1 MVYFPYTIN
10 MVRGMQGE
18 INRLHSMNLLDKLL
32 CDMTTGK
39 NIIWATDAYN
49 SATPPLSL
57 LSDEYKRD
65 REITSSLLLQG
76 AFRLMSRAEK
86 ARCEQSERTKTHAE
100 VFTPFWVVKKMNDYM
115 EAQWFGYESPFD
127 ADRVVF
133 PEGKT
138 WKQFVDSRRMEITC
152 GEAPYLVTRYDV
164 SNGTAIPLHERAGI
178 LDRKLRVVSENAAA
192 EEWLTWAY
200 RAFQATYGYEF
211 QGDNL
216 LLSRVNLL
224 LTFEEYMEEYLHRK
238 PSQNEYEE
246 IINILTWN
254 IWQMDGLTGTIPYGK
269 IKEESPQ
276 MALFDNEAEA
286 APENIQP
293 SCRVF
298 DWQAM
303 KDFEYRKLKEA
314 KK

>member
-1 MVYFPYTIN
+1 
-10 MVRGMQGE
+10 
-18 INRLHSMNLLDKLL
+18 
-32 CDMTTGK
+32 
-39 NIIWATDAYN
+39 
-49 SATPPLSL
+49 
-57 LSDEYKRD
+57 
-65 REITSSLLLQG
+65 
-76 AFRLMSRAEK
+76 MSRAEK
-86 ARCEQSERTKTHAE
+86 ARGEQSERTKTHAE

-127 ADRVVF
+127 ADRVIF

-138 WKQFVDSRRMEITC
+138 WQQFVDSRRMEITC

-178 LDRKLRVVSENAAA
+178 LDRKLRVVSENAPA

-211 QGDNL
+211 QGDNV

-254 IWQMDGLTGTIPYGK
+254 IWQMDGLTATIPYGK
-269 IKEESPQ
+269 IKEECSQ
-276 MALFDNEAEA
+276 MELFDNEAEA

-293 SCRVF
+293 PCRIF

-303 KDFEYRKLKEA
+303 VDFEYRKLKEA
-314 KK
+314 